1 MNDPLAS
8 ATTES
13 TTTAAK
19 PAAAGRC
26 GNCGTALL
34 GPYCYVCGQPK
45 KGWIRKISGIAADFL
60 DTVFDLDSRIPRT
73 LGPLYFKPGF
83 LTCEYFEGRRV
94 RYVTPLRLYFFLSV
108 IAFFAL
114 GVLTP
119 IASDAGGNAF
129 QIELGED
136 PARPSERADEL
147 RAALAALEKQRT
159 NMPVAAFAAAEQ
171 AIKGQL
177 ADLEQADQDAGPASP
192 PTPSGA
198 PNPRLAGAS
207 RADDPDDPNPHRLT
221 FFGSKPWHPET
232 NPLRVDWLGVDG
244 NRWLNAQVGVIAT
257 NLQTARKHP
266 DRLVNQMLAKA
277 PQVLFVLLPVFA
289 LLLKL
294 MFLFKRRL
302 YMEHLIVALHSHSFL
317 SLSIL
322 LIAALSALAAL
333 LPEGSAGLRLV
344 GLVEGLAWAWI
355 PLNLLI
361 AHKRIYRQGWFFT
374 LLKFSMIGLC
384 YTVLISLGMVLN
396 VVLSL
401 ATL

>member
-1 MNDPLAS
+1 MNDPLATAS
-8 ATTES
+8 ES
-13 TTTAAK
+13 TTTAAAP
-19 PAAAGRC
+19 PAASRC
-26 GNCGTALL
+26 GNCDTVLL
-34 GPYCYVCGQPK
+34 GPYCYRCGQPK
-45 KGWIRKISGIAADFL
+45 KGWIRKISGIFADFL
-60 DTVFDLDSRIPRT
+60 DTVFDLDSRLART
-73 LGPLYFKPGF
+73 LGPLYFKPG
-83 LTCEYFEGRRV
+83 LLSCEYFAGRRV

-108 IAFFAL
+108 VAFFAL

-119 IASDAGGNAF
+119 IASETDGKGI

-136 PARPSERADEL
+136 P
-147 RAALAALEKQRT
+147 
-159 NMPVAAFAAAEQ
+159 N
-171 AIKGQL
+171 G
-177 ADLEQADQDAGPASP
+177 
-192 PTPSGA
+192 
-198 PNPRLAGAS
+198 PNP
-207 RADDPDDPNPHRLT
+207 NNLT
-221 FFGSKPWHPET
+221 FFNSRPWHPET
-232 NPLRVDWLGVDG
+232 NPLRVDWLGAGG
-244 NRWLNAQVGVIAT
+244 NRWLNTQVGVIAT

-302 YMEHLIVALHSHSFL
+302 YMEHMIVALHSHSFL

-322 LIAALSALAAL
+322 LIAALSALAAV
-333 LPEGSAGLRLV
+333 LPEGGFGARLIGLA
-344 GLVEGLAWAWI
+344 EGLAWAWI

-374 LLKFSMIGLC
+374 LLKFSAIGLC
-384 YTVLISLGMVLN
+384 YTVLLSLGMVLN